1 MNRRDFL
8 KGALT
13 LATLAPLLK
22 VAGKEGPDG
31 DKSSEGKGPQVARRR
46 YKNTNLTVP
55 LLGFGM
61 MRLPRISPEKPDI
74 DYATARKQIARAME
88 AGVNYFD
95 TAYFYHDGL
104 SEKCAGDLLTEYPR
118 DSYYLVS
125 KMPVRALKKEE
136 DVERIWNE
144 QLAKCKADY
153 FDFYLVHALN
163 AGSWKSMKD
172 KKIIPFLDRM
182 KKEGKI
188 RRVGFSFHDG
198 PRALPGI
205 LKDYPWEFVQLQI
218 NYLEWEQGGAREIYE
233 AASKA
238 GVPVIVMEPL
248 RGGALARLPEQS
260 AAALKRADRNAT
272 PASWALRFA
281 GSLPNVLVVLSGMSL
296 PEHLEENIR
305 TFSPL
310 KPLSDAE
317 RAALADSVRIRGV
330 KDAIPCTACEYC
342 LPCPVGIPIPKIFS
356 AYNDAKVGRD
366 FRRDFRKAYSAIPSE
381 ERADACVKCGKCVKH
396 CPQKIDVPKEL
407 ARIAKEWER
416 ISA

>member
-1 MNRRDFL
+1 MDRREFL
-8 KGALT
+8 KGLAL
-13 LATLAPLLK
+13 LAALAPLHGFAAK
-22 VAGKEGPDG
+22 TAGARSRETA
-31 DKSSEGKGPQVARRR
+31 EAELTRRR
-46 YKNTNLTVP
+46 YKNTSETLP

-61 MRLPRISPEKPDI
+61 MRLPRTPSGAI
-74 DYATARKQIARAME
+74 DEAVAQRMVDRAME

-95 TAYFYHDGL
+95 TAWPYHGGQSEIFTGKALKKHPRESFYLAD
-104 SEKCAGDLLTEYPR
+104 
-118 DSYYLVS
+118 
-125 KMPVRALKKEE
+125 KMPVWEVRRTS
-136 DVERIWNE
+136 DFERIFNE
-144 QLAKCKADY
+144 QLRKCQVDY